1 MDVRDIMT
9 EDPVTVDRDASLQRA
24 VGQMLENGIGSV
36 LITEGERTVGI
47 LTDSDVLRAGYLS
60 ERALPDIPVEREMSS
75 PLVTGHP
82 DDDVSAAVATLREE
96 EVKKLPLEADLEIVG
111 IVTTTDLATHHPEIL
126 AETADL
132 GGAELEQSE

>member
-1 MDVRDIMT
+1 MHVREIMT
-9 EDPVTVDRDASLQRA
+9 EDPVAVDKDASLQRA
-24 VGQMLENGIGSV
+24 VGTMLEHGTGSV
-36 LITEGERTVGI
+36 LVTEGERTVGI

-60 ERALPDIPVEREMSS
+60 ERALPEIPVEREMSS

-96 EVKKLPLEADLEIVG
+96 EIKKLPLEADLEIVG

-126 AETADL
+126 SEAETFGGDRAD
-132 GGAELEQSE
+132 GA

>member
-1 MDVRDIMT
+1 MNVREIMT
-9 EDPVTVDRDASLQRA
+9 ADPVSVERDASLQRA
-24 VGQMLENGIGSV
+24 VGTMLEHGTGSV
-36 LITEGERTVGI
+36 LVTEGERTVGI

-82 DDDVSAAVATLREE
+82 DDDVAEAVATLREE
-96 EVKKLPLEADLEIVG
+96 EIKKLPLEEDLAVVG

-126 AETADL
+126 AE
-132 GGAELEQSE
+132 AEAFDDEGLDDG

>member
-9 EDPVTVDRDASLQRA
+9 EDPISVERDASLQRA

-60 ERALPDIPVEREMSS
+60 ERALPEIPVEREMSS

-82 DDDVSAAVATLREE
+82 DDSVSAAVATLRDEGI
-96 EVKKLPLEADLEIVG
+96 KKLPLEADLEIVG

-126 AETADL
+126 AETEAM
-132 GGAELEQSE
+132 GGGELDE

>member
-1 MDVRDIMT
+1 MHVREIMT
-9 EDPVTVDRDASLQRA
+9 EDPVAVDKDASLQRA
-24 VGQMLENGIGSV
+24 VGQMLENGTGSV
-36 LITEGERTVGI
+36 LVTEGERTVGI

-60 ERALPDIPVEREMSS
+60 ERALPEIPVEREMSS

-96 EVKKLPLEADLEIVG
+96 EIKKLPLEADLEIVG

-126 AETADL
+126 SEAETFGGDRAD
-132 GGAELEQSE
+132 GA